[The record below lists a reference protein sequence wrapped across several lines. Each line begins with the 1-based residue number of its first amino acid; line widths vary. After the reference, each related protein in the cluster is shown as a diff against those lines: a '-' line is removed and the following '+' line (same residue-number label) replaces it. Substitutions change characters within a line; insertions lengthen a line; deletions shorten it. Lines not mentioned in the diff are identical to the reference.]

1 MKGRT
6 HSSVELI
13 VNKVLYVNPVNV
25 SIVVPAPV
33 VRKMDNAV
41 HWINLYSVNDAIG
54 FPNTYPLES
63 NVWIALSNVL
73 NNRVL
78 AYIVETTYLWGMIL
92 TRNHGA

>member
-33 VRKMDNAV
+33 VRKMDSAV